1 MHKVRQKTQQPR
13 LQARNTIRKEFYDQ
27 KHAKMN
33 RLAIG
38 VLLRRIYCKREMKGE
53 KERVI

>member
-1 MHKVRQKTQQPR
+1 MLKVRQKTQLSR
-13 LQARNTIRKEFYDQ
+13 LQARNTIRKEFYDE